1 MSNEL
6 HFLTIGEASR
16 LIEAGKLSPLEYV
29 DALLTRIESLNP
41 ILDAF
46 LLVTGDQA
54 RAAAKEAEAEIAAGR
69 YRGPLHGI
77 PFALKDIY
85 ETEGIL
91 TTAHSKILKDNAD
104 DDATSVV
111 NLKKQGAYYLASWRR
126 TSLHMVALRSLGH
139 RHATPESCSVY
150 WRVLNRFR
158 MWSGSR
164 LFPLV
169 ATGHGGSIRGPA
181 GLCGIVGLKPT
192 YGLVSRA
199 GVIPNSYSYDH
210 AGPMAWNVEDV
221 AIGLQGM
228 VSYDPL
234 GDPARRIYRI

>member
-91 TTAHSKILKDNAD
+91 TTAHSKILKDNVPD

-111 NLKKQGAYYLASWRR
+111 NL
-126 TSLHMVALRSLGH
+126 SLIH
-139 RHATPESCSVY
+139 
-150 WRVLNRFR
+150 
-158 MWSGSR
+158 
-164 LFPLV
+164 
-169 ATGHGGSIRGPA
+169 I
-181 GLCGIVGLKPT
+181 
-192 YGLVSRA
+192 
-199 GVIPNSYSYDH
+199 
-210 AGPMAWNVEDV
+210 
-221 AIGLQGM
+221 
-228 VSYDPL
+228 
-234 GDPARRIYRI
+234 